1 MYIMLIAQT
10 INFLC
15 HSAQPYKGV
24 LLTHILIYSPTA
36 ADTAVVVV
44 EATVVVEEDTEEEE
58 VVDMAEVV
66 VDLVVRTL
74 YQQSYIARANAPGS
88 GGYGGQGG
96 YGGGGFGG
104 MFRR

>member
-15 HSAQPYKGV
+15 HSAQPYKGI

-36 ADTAVVVV
+36 VDTAVVAV
-44 EATVVVEEDTEEEE
+44 ATVVVEEEATEVVVVDMEEE
-58 VVDMAEVV
+58 VVDMAVVV

-88 GGYGGQGG
+88 GGYGA
-96 YGGGGFGG
+96 GGFGG
-104 MFRR
+104 MF